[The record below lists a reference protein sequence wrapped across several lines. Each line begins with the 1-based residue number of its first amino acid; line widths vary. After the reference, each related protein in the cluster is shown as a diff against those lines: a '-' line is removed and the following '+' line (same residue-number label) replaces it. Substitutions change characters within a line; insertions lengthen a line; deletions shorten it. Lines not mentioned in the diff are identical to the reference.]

1 MCGPDQERVLLHHL
15 VLYAYLGN
23 WLYEKDENGDPK
35 FIEKAYKPLGDTP
48 DSVNL
53 GLANWIIHV
62 YFSYGY
68 L

>member
-1 MCGPDQERVLLHHL
+1 VCGPDQERVLLHHL

-53 GLANWIIHV
+53 GLAN
-62 YFSYGY
+62 
-68 L
+68 